1 MYDDPVISVC
11 FALLSLMAVVQSP
24 SQNREPGAPNREPGT
39 GNREPRPRIVAFG
52 DSLTS
57 GRGISESEAYPA
69 ILQRK
74 IDAAGLEFEVVNAGV
89 SGDTSTRAL
98 PRLERALDGN
108 VRVLIVELG
117 ANDGLRGVPVEQV
130 KNNLD
135 RIIET
140 AKDRGIQ
147 VLLCG
152 MEALPNPRHGG
163 WNYSIAFHNV
173 FTELAARYQVPLV
186 PFILFNVIGNPSL
199 MQPDHAHPNV
209 DGARAIADNL
219 WPYLQP
225 LLKPVAPQR

>member
-1 MYDDPVISVC
+1 VISVC
-11 FALLSLMAVVQSP
+11 FALLSLMAVLQ
-24 SQNREPGAPNREPGT
+24 NREPGT
-39 GNREPRPRIVAFG
+39 GNREPGTREPRPRIVAFG

-57 GRGISESEAYPA
+57 GRGIGESEAYPA

-74 IDAAGLEFEVVNAGV
+74 VDAAGLEFEVVNAGV

-98 PRLERALDGN
+98 PRLARALDGN

-163 WNYSIAFHNV
+163 WSYSIAFHNV
-173 FTELAARYQVPLV
+173 FTELAAQYQVPLV
-186 PFILFNVIGNPSL
+186 PFILFNVIGNASL
-199 MQPDHAHPNV
+199 MQADHAHPNA